1 MDTLEYMRLV
11 CGILT
16 AVIGAG
22 GFKMYI
28 DRRKY
33 IQEVEKLKADVQA
46 AQVNTRGS
54 ELDNVQKA
62 MQILMDQIVEPLK
75 QEINAIRKELGKLR
89 RAVEKSNTCR
99 FATDCLCAASCKSPI
114 RLEKTTSLD
123 SLRGVKRFALIQ
135 QPIPPSLAKTAFP
148 TAILNRI
155 PIGTGFSARS
165 GRQR

>member
-62 MQILMDQIVEPLK
+62 MHILRV
-75 QEINAIRKELGKLR
+75 
-89 RAVEKSNTCR
+89 T
-99 FATDCLCAASCKSPI
+99 
-114 RLEKTTSLD
+114 
-123 SLRGVKRFALIQ
+123 
-135 QPIPPSLAKTAFP
+135 
-148 TAILNRI
+148 
-155 PIGTGFSARS
+155 
-165 GRQR
+165 